1 MWVNQKEFAKL
12 LQENEGRVVWN
23 SDTAPE
29 CYVVHEWRLIESR
42 RILLREYQRYD
53 GSLYWAN
60 EDKLKPEG
68 AKS

>member
-1 MWVNQKEFAKL
+1 MWVDQKSFAKL

-29 CYVVHEWRLIESR
+29 CYVVHEWRLIESG
-42 RILLREYQRYD
+42 RILLREYQRWD

-60 EDKLKPEG
+60 EDKLKG
-68 AKS
+68 

>member
-1 MWVNQKEFAKL
+1 MWVDKSKFAKL
-12 LQENEGRVVWN
+12 LQENESRVVWN

-29 CYVVHEWRLIESR
+29 CYIVHEWRLAGSG

-60 EDKLKPEG
+60 EDKLEG
-68 AKS
+68 